1 MILNDIQKEADK
13 TASFLY
19 YLKLFSISFKKG
31 CMYMENNINI
41 LNDKNNIK
49 NILESFG
56 FNTENIKTED
66 IMNAFEK
73 AEKIKSLIDIPKIEE
88 KPVKAQNINNNNDF
102 IYAAIPFLNEEYQKS
117 IYIAVKLME
126 LKKAFDMPV
135 ISIQSKKPQKSSIE
149 RKKELLN
156 VLKSYMSKEDAV
168 KIDNIL
174 RFIEMRK
181 LINLKEEI
189 LIDRK

>member
-1 MILNDIQKEADK
+1 
-13 TASFLY
+13 
-19 YLKLFSISFKKG
+19 
-31 CMYMENNINI
+31 MENNINI

-49 NILESFG
+49 SILESFG
-56 FNTENIKTED
+56 FNTDNIKTED
-66 IMNAFEK
+66 IMNAFQK
-73 AEKIKSLIDIPKIEE
+73 AEKIKSLMDIPKLEE
-88 KPVKAQNINNNNDF
+88 NPIKTQSVNNNNDF

-135 ISIQSKKPQKSSIE
+135 ISIQSKKNTKTGLE

-156 VLKSYMSKEDAV
+156 VLKSYMTKEEAA

>member
-1 MILNDIQKEADK
+1 M
-13 TASFLY
+13 
-19 YLKLFSISFKKG
+19 
-31 CMYMENNINI
+31 CMENNINI
-41 LNDKNNIK
+41 INDKNNIK

-73 AEKIKSLIDIPKIEE
+73 VEKIKSFMDIQKVEE
-88 KPVKAQNINNNNDF
+88 KPVKTQNINNNNDF